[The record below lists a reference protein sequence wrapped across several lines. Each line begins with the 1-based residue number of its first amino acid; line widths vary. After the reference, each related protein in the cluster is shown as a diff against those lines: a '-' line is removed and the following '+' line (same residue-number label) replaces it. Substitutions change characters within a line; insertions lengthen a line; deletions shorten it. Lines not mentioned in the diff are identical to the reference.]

1 MNLLV
6 VGSVAYDSVETPHS
20 SMDRILGGSA
30 TFFSVA
36 ASFFAK
42 VRLVA
47 VVGDDFRD
55 EDVTVLRDAGVD
67 LEGLQHAEGKT
78 FSWGGRYH
86 ANMNVRDT
94 LFTEL
99 GVFKS
104 FRPELPDSYRSSE
117 MVFLGNI
124 HPELQLEVL
133 DQVKSPRLVAA
144 DTMNFWIEGEEP
156 TLRSVLKRIDV
167 LTVNDDEVRQLS
179 GEHNLVRAARIVRA
193 MGPKWLIVKRGEHG
207 ALLFTESRVFAVP
220 AYPLEEVRDPTGAG
234 DSFAGG
240 FMGYLA
246 RERSISESVV
256 RRAMVMGS
264 VMASFSVEAASLQG
278 LQGRTSEDVEERFQ
292 EFVDLTSFD

>member
-1 MNLLV
+1 
-6 VGSVAYDSVETPHS
+6 
-20 SMDRILGGSA
+20 
-30 TFFSVA
+30 
-36 ASFFAK
+36 
-42 VRLVA
+42 
-47 VVGDDFRD
+47 
-55 EDVTVLRDAGVD
+55 
-67 LEGLQHAEGKT
+67 
-78 FSWGGRYH
+78 
-86 ANMNVRDT
+86 
-94 LFTEL
+94 
-99 GVFKS
+99 
-104 FRPELPDSYRSSE
+104 